1 MAGSLVKSLGGYVNE
16 NTIKFDPDKAASLS
30 DSYKKI
36 SVSLENAAKQI
47 NGSLSETEAVW
58 TGEAA
63 ESFVSE
69 LRELISK
76 TQEISER
83 ISKNKNEIDSAIQI
97 LNVGN
102 KKADEKVSELPS
114 ISWNQ

>member
-1 MAGSLVKSLGGYVNE
+1 MAGSLIESLGGYVNDR
-16 NTIKFDPDKAASLS
+16 TIKFDPDKAANLS
-30 DSYKKI
+30 DSYGKI

-47 NGSLSETEAVW
+47 NGPLSETEAVW

-69 LRELISK
+69 LKALISK
-76 TQEISER
+76 TQEISET
-83 ISKNKNEIDSAIQI
+83 ISKNKDEIDLAIQI
-97 LNVGN
+97 LNDGN
-102 KKADEKVSELPS
+102 EKSAKKVRELPT

>member
-1 MAGSLVKSLGGYVNE
+1 MAGSLIESIGGYLNDR
-16 NTIKFDPDKAASLS
+16 TIKFDTDKAASLS
-30 DSYKKI
+30 DSYGKI
-36 SVSLENAAKQI
+36 SSSLENAAKQI
-47 NGSLSETEAVW
+47 NGPLSETEAVW

-76 TQEISER
+76 TQQISET
-83 ISKNKNEIDSAIQI
+83 ISKNKNEIDSSIQI

-102 KKADEKVSELPS
+102 KKADEKVSEVPS
-114 ISWNQ
+114 IAWNK